1 MTQARP
7 FSWTR
12 AGSAGAA
19 DTGAPARLRAA
30 AETAAAALP
39 ALMLSAERLAMAL
52 QPGAHG
58 LRRAGQGEDFWQYRA
73 AAPGDSM
80 RQIDWRRSARSD
92 ATFVRERE
100 LHTAQ
105 SAILW
110 VSGAAGMDWTGDP
123 ARPTK
128 RARAEL
134 IALALALVLLRGGE
148 KVALSGELPQA
159 GRGQADRI
167 AHDLLG
173 RTGPAP
179 AADTPPGT
187 DLRPLRRVVLIGDF
201 LSDPAPVAA
210 YLSAA
215 AAQGVGGAVLQVLD
229 PDEESFP
236 YSGAVR
242 FHAPGAGAARH
253 DTRNADALRAL
264 YLDRLDAQ
272 RQALSRA
279 ANAAGWRFGTHDTGA
294 APGQALMWLHGA
306 LAR

>member
-1 MTQARP
+1 MAVVSDTLRP
-7 FSWTR
+7 LPRRVSGR
-12 AGSAGAA
+12 
-19 DTGAPARLRAA
+19 PL
-30 AETAAAALP
+30 AAL
-39 ALMLSAERLAMAL
+39 AGEAVGRTFGYATRL
-52 QPGAHG
+52 
-58 LRRAGQGEDFWQYRA
+58 
-73 AAPGDSM
+73 DSK
-80 RQIDWRRSARSD
+80 RSAATRVTVVTEGIFLSRLQTDPELAGVSAVLFDEVHERSLD
-92 ATFVRERE
+92 
-100 LHTAQ
+100 
-105 SAILW
+105 
-110 VSGAAGMDWTGDP
+110 GDF
-123 ARPTK
+123 
-128 RARAEL
+128 
-134 IALALALVLLRGGE
+134 ALALALVLLRGGE
-148 KVALSGELPQA
+148 KVAMSGALPQA

-179 AADTPPGT
+179 ATDTPPGA

-264 YLDRLDAQ
+264 YLDRLDAEDFSGEWKWDGIRAQ
-272 RQALSRA
+272 LVVRDGQVFIWSRGEELVTDRFPELTAL
-279 ANAAGWRFGTHDTGA
+279 GA
-294 APGQALMWLHGA
+294 TLRITSTMLG
-306 LAR
+306 